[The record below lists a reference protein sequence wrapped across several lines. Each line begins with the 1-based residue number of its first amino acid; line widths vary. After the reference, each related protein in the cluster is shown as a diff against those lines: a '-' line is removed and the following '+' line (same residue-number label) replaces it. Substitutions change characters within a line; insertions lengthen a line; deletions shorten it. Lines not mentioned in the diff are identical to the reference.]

1 MLVREREQVRRAP
14 IPIADGRLE
23 RRSVSTPLRPT
34 GGHDDQDDRTLPRQ
48 PHRAD
53 HRRRVLADR
62 IRCSGRGT
70 RQHDPLSFDVHFA
83 GFFLLDFGPD
93 GVRQVT
99 SFNQPF
105 DPSRGDQTMFRDQM
119 LRNGKVVGHDGGLC
133 TVTQFVPTDTDPIK
147 LTCQVNFELPG
158 GQITTEGIT
167 TNNPVKHLAVTG
179 GTGRYTGA
187 AGDLV
192 LTEFGVN
199 DAGSAVFHLVG
210 VRG

>member
-1 MLVREREQVRRAP
+1 MTRTTALFLASLTALTLGAVSWLTGSAAP
-14 IPIADGRLE
+14 AAAHD
-23 RRSVSTPLRPT
+23 STT
-34 GGHDDQDDRTLPRQ
+34 T
-48 PHRAD
+48 
-53 HRRRVLADR
+53 
-62 IRCSGRGT
+62 
-70 RQHDPLSFDVHFA
+70 LSFDVHFA

-93 GVRQVT
+93 GVHQVT

-133 TVTQFVPTDTDPIK
+133 TVTEFVPTDPDPIK

-158 GQITTEGIT
+158 GQITTEGLT

-192 LTEFGVN
+192 LTEFGEN